1 MARPEKCKRVC
12 SEPANIKFFSQV
24 MPDNGTEESL
34 TIEQFETIRL
44 IDYVGLTQ
52 EQCATQMNV
61 ARTTVQRLYT
71 DARYKLA
78 EFLVKGATLT
88 LRGGNYQVC
97 EHGERCCQNYSCPR
111 MTCGCTGEFDST
123 CCETYHTCDMQT
135 H

>member
-1 MARPEKCKRVC
+1 MARPEKSKRVC
-12 SEPANIKFFSQV
+12 SEPENIKFFSQLL
-24 MPDNGTEESL
+24 PEDGKEESL

-52 EQCATQMNV
+52 EQCAAQMNV

-78 EFLVKGATLT
+78 EFLIKGSTLT
-88 LRGGNYQVC
+88 VCGGNYQVC
-97 EHGERCCQNYSCPR
+97 EHGERCCHNYSCPR
-111 MTCGCTGEFDST
+111 RLCDNRNSDLSQCDKFRG
-123 CCETYHTCDMQT
+123 CDMQT